1 MGHWIVISIRRM
13 PRKECKKGI
22 IVMTIHRKKR
32 IYISGPMRG
41 KKESESREAF
51 AEAQAL
57 LEASGCTA
65 IDPWDI
71 QEFLPN
77 MTEEEYLLF
86 DLFIIN
92 YMCDAIFMLP
102 GWTTSLGARQEFQMA
117 VRHGKELQYHEE
129 AEPAD
134 YDI

>member
-1 MGHWIVISIRRM
+1 MEKRLRWMGHWIVISIRRM

-86 DLFIIN
+86 DLFIVSTH
-92 YMCDAIFMLP
+92 ASTSPSRLP
-102 GWTTSLGARQEFQMA
+102 TAGPGIAPSCWRPP
-117 VRHGKELQYHEE
+117 R
-129 AEPAD
+129 
-134 YDI
+134 